1 MDEGAIAAIQK
12 LLLEAQKNGAG
23 IVLISE
29 DLDELLTMSDDIS
42 VMYKGKL
49 SSPKETSN
57 TNKLAVGLQMAGEG
71 F

>member
-1 MDEGAIAAIQK
+1 MLFHHLHFDN
-12 LLLEAQKNGAG
+12 LLEAQKNGAG
-23 IVLISE
+23 IILISE

-49 SSPKETSN
+49 STPKGTNN
-57 TNKLAVGLQMAGEG
+57 TDKLAIGLQMAGEG

>member
-49 SSPKETSN
+49 STPKETSS
-57 TNKLAVGLQMAGEG
+57 TDKLAIGLQMAGEG